1 MRVISIIFSLIF
13 IFQSLLAQTLSIKK
27 FIPLNFI
34 ADDFSIN
41 ENRNNIFL
49 ISRGSNEIVKINLD
63 GKLLKK
69 IGGFGWN
76 DGQFDIPSSIVSTAI
91 DIYVADFNNHRIQR
105 FDQNLNFIS
114 SLEKSE
120 SVYFEYPASIA
131 LSTKGDLY
139 ILDSKNK
146 KVLKINGFSKL
157 ERTFGNYESGK
168 IVLSE
173 PRLIKL
179 DQSQLIYILDK
190 DQIIV
195 YDEFG
200 SFIKTIPV
208 PEELKGNIVDF
219 QVFQNSIFFLTGNG
233 LYESKD
239 ELRKLF
245 IDDEIIDKERFI
257 KLEIRLGKFY
267 LLTEKGILICEK
279 EN

>member
-1 MRVISIIFSLIF
+1 MRVISIVFSLIF

-63 GKLLKK
+63 GKILKK

-233 LYESKD
+233 LYEFKD

-257 KLEIRLGKFY
+257 KLELRLGKFY

>member
-1 MRVISIIFSLIF
+1 MRVISIVFSLIF
-13 IFQSLLAQTLSIKK
+13 IFQSLFAQTLSIKK

-63 GKLLKK
+63 GKILKK

-120 SVYFEYPASIA
+120 TVYFEYPASIA

-190 DQIIV
+190 DQFIV

-233 LYESKD
+233 LYEFKD

-257 KLEIRLGKFY
+257 KLELRLGKFY

>member
-1 MRVISIIFSLIF
+1 MRVISIVFSLIF

-63 GKLLKK
+63 GKILKK

-76 DGQFDIPSSIVSTAI
+76 DGQFDIPSSIASTAI

-233 LYESKD
+233 LYEFKD

-245 IDDEIIDKERFI
+245 IDDEIIDKKRFI

>member
-1 MRVISIIFSLIF
+1 MRVISIVFSLIF

-63 GKLLKK
+63 GKVLKK

-233 LYESKD
+233 LYEFKD

>member
-1 MRVISIIFSLIF
+1 MRVISIVFSLIF
-13 IFQSLLAQTLSIKK
+13 IFQSLFAQTLSIKK

-63 GKLLKK
+63 GKILKK

-120 SVYFEYPASIA
+120 TVYFEYPASIA

-208 PEELKGNIVDF
+208 PEELKVNIVDF

-233 LYESKD
+233 LYEFKD

-257 KLEIRLGKFY
+257 KLELRLGKFY

>member
-1 MRVISIIFSLIF
+1 MRVISIVFSLIF

-63 GKLLKK
+63 GKVLKK

-208 PEELKGNIVDF
+208 PEELKGNIIDF

-233 LYESKD
+233 LYEFKD

>member
-1 MRVISIIFSLIF
+1 MRVISIVFSLIF

-63 GKLLKK
+63 GKVLKK

-200 SFIKTIPV
+200 SFIKTMPV
-208 PEELKGNIVDF
+208 PEELKVNIVDF

-233 LYESKD
+233 LYEFKD

-245 IDDEIIDKERFI
+245 IDDEIIEKERFI

>member
-1 MRVISIIFSLIF
+1 MRVISIVFSLIF

-63 GKLLKK
+63 GKILKK

-233 LYESKD
+233 LYEFKD

>member
-1 MRVISIIFSLIF
+1 
-13 IFQSLLAQTLSIKK
+13 
-27 FIPLNFI
+27 LNFI

-63 GKLLKK
+63 GKVLKK

-233 LYESKD
+233 LYEFKD